1 MVSVLYAAQWFLTVF
16 SCPFPPSFACRVIDI
31 MLVER
36 GDGIL
41 QRTAM
46 AVMAECAS
54 DLMELDDFED
64 IITLLKV

>member
-1 MVSVLYAAQWFLTVF
+1 
-16 SCPFPPSFACRVIDI
+16 

-36 GDGIL
+36 SDAIL

-64 IITLLKV
+64 IITLLKVRMET